1 MTKEKV
7 LYQVKLILDNLNEEE
22 YKRIR
27 KEDLDYIYNNME
39 YDENITIDTSLS
51 FDELDLDPV
60 AYDVLER
67 IINNAQVSE
76 EEKKD
81 ENYIENSASKT
92 ENNVEIQNPQVEELK
107 KMVVDYKSLVDNK
120 DEEIKRL
127 SENNVQL
134 YNSIK
139 KCPFLIR
146 KIFFKDFDQKLLK

>member
-27 KEDLDYIYNNME
+27 KEDLDYIYNHME

-60 AYDVLER
+60 TYDVLER
-67 IINNAQVSE
+67 IITNAQVSE
-76 EEKKD
+76 EKSNEESID
-81 ENYIENSASKT
+81 NNTSKI
-92 ENNVEIQNPQVEELK
+92 ENNVEIQNQKVEELK
-107 KMVVDYKSLVDNK
+107 KLVVDYKSLVDNK

-127 SENNVQL
+127 SENNAQL

-146 KIFFKDFDQKLLK
+146 KIFFKDFEQKLLK

>member
-27 KEDLDYIYNNME
+27 KEDLDYIYNHME

-51 FDELDLDPV
+51 FEELDLDPV
-60 AYDVLER
+60 TYDVLER

-76 EEKKD
+76 EEKSN
-81 ENYIENSASKT
+81 EEYIDNSASKI
-92 ENNVEIQNPQVEELK
+92 ENNVEIQAKKIEELK
-107 KMVVDYKSLVDNK
+107 KMVVDYKTLVDNK

-127 SENNVQL
+127 SENNAQL

-139 KCPFLIR
+139 KCPFFIR
-146 KIFFKDFDQKLLK
+146 KIFFKDFEQKLLK

>member
-27 KEDLDYIYNNME
+27 KEDLDYIYNHME

-60 AYDVLER
+60 TYDVLER
-67 IINNAQVSE
+67 IITNAQVSE
-76 EEKKD
+76 EKSNEESID
-81 ENYIENSASKT
+81 NNTSKI
-92 ENNVEIQNPQVEELK
+92 ENNVEIQNQKVEELK
-107 KMVVDYKSLVDNK
+107 KLVVDYKSLVDNK

-127 SENNVQL
+127 SENNAQL
-134 YNSIK
+134 FNSIK

-146 KIFFKDFDQKLLK
+146 KIFFKDFEQKLL